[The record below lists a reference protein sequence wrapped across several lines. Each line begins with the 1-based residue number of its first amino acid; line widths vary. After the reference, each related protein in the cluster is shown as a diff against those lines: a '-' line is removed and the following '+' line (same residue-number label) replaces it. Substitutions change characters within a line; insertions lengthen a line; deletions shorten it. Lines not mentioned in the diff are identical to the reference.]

1 MKKSIAI
8 VTGASSGLGREFVKE
23 LSFQE
28 NIDEI
33 WVIARRRKNLED
45 LAPRMPKA
53 VRILSGDLLE
63 DDTFRKLDCLLH
75 QEEPEIAFLVNNA
88 GRGRNVSFEGE
99 SEKDVIDMM
108 RLDMEVPVKMVSHCL
123 PFMGGGSHILNVSS
137 AAAFVPLPGLSI
149 YSASKSFLLSFSRSL
164 GKELTERHIT
174 VTALCPYWIGDT
186 EFMEKAGVED
196 HPAGLLTA
204 AGTAKAALR
213 DCCRGRS
220 LSIPGVM
227 GKLTF
232 LGGRFLPLSFLLF
245 MKKIFHA

>member
-23 LSFQE
+23 LSFQKD
-28 NIDEI
+28 IDEI
-33 WVIARRRKNLED
+33 WVLARRRKHLEA
-45 LAPRMPKA
+45 LAQRMPKA

-63 DDTFRKLDCLLH
+63 DSTFQKLDRLLQ
-75 QEEPEIAFLVNNA
+75 QEKPEIAFLVNNA
-88 GRGRNVSFEGE
+88 GRGRRVSFEGE
-99 SEKDVIDMM
+99 SEKDMIDMM
-108 RLDMEVPVKMVSHCL
+108 RLDMEVPVKMVCHCL

-149 YSASKSFLLSFSRSL
+149 YSASKSFLLSFSWSL

-186 EFMEKAGVED
+186 EFMEKAGVEN